1 MDKIDEKIVNLKR
14 EKKELDNMDINQG
27 VFINDERITFSR
39 QMIYKDQMSIMREL

>member
-27 VFINDERITFSR
+27 VLSMMKGLPSQDRWYIKT
-39 QMIYKDQMSIMREL
+39 K